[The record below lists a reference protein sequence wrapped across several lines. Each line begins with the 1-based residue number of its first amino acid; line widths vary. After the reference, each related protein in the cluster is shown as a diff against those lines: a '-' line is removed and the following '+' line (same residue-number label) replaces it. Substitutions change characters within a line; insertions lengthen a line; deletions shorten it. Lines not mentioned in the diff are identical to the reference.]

1 MLKRMIFLLVF
12 LRICSCCVNAQV
24 QSQESKYL
32 FFIEPELMLGK
43 TVSNYNDF
51 PKTDAVQSVFL
62 SVGIKDTRN
71 LHSSQ
76 YYNHPTTGLSFSYS
90 NFGNDSV
97 LGKAYGIMPFIQFHP
112 WGHLQKAWSL
122 KFGMGGSYFT
132 KSYKDNEQN
141 LAIGSKLTW
150 SFQAF
155 LYRELFALNR
165 LNFRVGAGYLHSSNG
180 HTKLPNMGLNSAH
193 VSLACQWN
201 SRILISKKKDIYLGT
216 DADPDRKYFINVRT
230 GLGIHEYGGKSKPV
244 GGEKGNVYSTAL
256 SGGILFK
263 QHLKVRAGFTYRF
276 YEHYYDQIEA
286 SANADYIDS
295 PSWNASN
302 IYFHLGSE
310 FLIGHFGL
318 DIEGGLNLFKPF
330 YSEYYKT
337 YGGGASEVKYK
348 LKKYFSSRMGL
359 NFYFINT
366 NKLPKNNF
374 FIGANI
380 NANFGQADFSEVNFG
395 YTYTFL

>member
-1 MLKRMIFLLVF
+1 MLKRIFFLLCFIGSYV
-12 LRICSCCVNAQV
+12 CVVNAQD
-24 QSQESKYL
+24 QPKESKYL
-32 FFIEPELMLGK
+32 FFVEPELMLGK
-43 TVSNYNDF
+43 TVANYNDF

-71 LHSSQ
+71 LHCSK
-76 YYNHPTTGLSFSYS
+76 YYNNPTTGVSFSYS

-97 LGKAYGIMPFIQFHP
+97 LGKSYGIMPFIQFHP
-112 WGHLQKAWSL
+112 WGHLQKTWSL

-132 KSYKDNEQN
+132 RSYADSEQN

-155 LYRELFALNR
+155 LYRELFTLNR
-165 LNFRVGAGYLHSSNG
+165 INFLVGAGYLHSSNA

-201 SRILISKKKDIYLGT
+201 SRTLISKKKDIYLGT
-216 DADPDRKYFINVRT
+216 DVDSDRRYFINVRT
-230 GLGIHEYGGKSKPV
+230 GLGIHEYGGKSEPV
-244 GGEKGNVYSTAL
+244 GGASGKVYSTAL

-263 QHLKVRAGFTYRF
+263 EHLKVRAGFTYRF
-276 YEHYYDQIEA
+276 YEHYYDQIEKT
-286 SANADYIDS
+286 ANPDFIDS

-318 DIEGGLNLFKPF
+318 DIEGGLNLFKPY

-359 NFYFINT
+359 NLYFINT
-366 NKLPKNNF
+366 NKMPKNNF

-380 NANFGQADFSEVNFG
+380 NANFGQADFSEMNFG